1 MITVTATSGGLFAL
15 ESGEWVQ
22 KFEGAT
28 AISGRELCDYGNSI
42 YALFG
47 TKLLKSD
54 IDVGTLGEFNEVED
68 APEAEV
74 MGVVRDFLVLGRLS
88 SYEGGIQW
96 SAIDNP
102 TAWPAIGTD
111 EAQYVQSDRQL
122 FPVGGRV
129 QAIVGGVGGVD
140 GLVFLESAIQRM
152 TYVGT
157 PYIFQF
163 DSVDRERG
171 LLAPKSP
178 VVAGNLCFYLSEDG
192 WRMTDGSS
200 VKGIGLERID
210 RWFFEKCESSRVAEV
225 RGVHDVQN
233 RLALWTFPSVI
244 AKDGEHDCVL
254 VYNYAV
260 DRWSWGAITTE
271 CIFPDYARGLT
282 LEDLDVFGSVDG
294 AAMPALDSPAFKN
307 GKLGV
312 SVFDAN
318 HKLCKLEG
326 EALEAVIDTAEQGG
340 DRMMCHGLRPLV
352 DSGAAEAMPLYRS
365 RQQDARKGG
374 KYSKQMRDGVCYQHL
389 STAYLAARVR
399 VPADENWKAAVG
411 VEALVEMEGGM

>member
-1 MITVTATSGGLFAL
+1 
-15 ESGEWVQ
+15 
-22 KFEGAT
+22 
-28 AISGRELCDYGNSI
+28 
-42 YALFG
+42 
-47 TKLLKSD
+47 
-54 IDVGTLGEFNEVED
+54 
-68 APEAEV
+68 
-74 MGVVRDFLVLGRLS
+74 
-88 SYEGGIQW
+88 
-96 SAIDNP
+96 
-102 TAWPAIGTD
+102 
-111 EAQYVQSDRQL
+111 
-122 FPVGGRV
+122 
-129 QAIVGGVGGVD
+129 VGGVGGVD

-192 WRMTDGSS
+192 WRVTDGST

-210 RWFFEKCESSRVAEV
+210 QWFFEACESSRVGEV

-233 RLALWTFPSVI
+233 RLALWTFPSPV
-244 AKDGEHDCVL
+244 AADGVHDRL
-254 VYNYAV
+254 LIYNYAV
-260 DRWSWGAITTE
+260 DKWSYAELRTE

-282 LEDLDVFGSVDG
+282 LEDLDAFGALDG
-294 AAMPALDSPAFKN
+294 AAMPSLDSAAFKN

-312 SVFDAN
+312 SVFDTS
-318 HKLCKLEG
+318 HKLGKLEG

-340 DRMMCHGLRPLV
+340 DRVFLHGFRPLV

-374 KYSKQMRDGVCYQHL
+374 KYSKQQRDGVCYQHL
-389 STAYLAARVR
+389 SSVYLAARIR
-399 VPADENWKAAVG
+399 IPAGETWRNAVG
-411 VEALVEMEGGM
+411 VEALVEAEGGM